1 MEIVLN
7 DADRL
12 IFGRCGCVFFQE
24 NLMGQGPCEHLLALL
39 LVAQPQ
45 RKDSASSVR
54 MDKEAFESGQAGDSK
69 PAERRRERE
78 DSEDTED
85 AEDDLDES
93 EEER

>member
-1 MEIVLN
+1 VEIVLN
-7 DADRL
+7 DEDRL
-12 IFGRCGCVFFQE
+12 VFGRCGCVFFQE

-69 PAERRRERE
+69 PERRRERE
-78 DSEDTED
+78 DSKDTED